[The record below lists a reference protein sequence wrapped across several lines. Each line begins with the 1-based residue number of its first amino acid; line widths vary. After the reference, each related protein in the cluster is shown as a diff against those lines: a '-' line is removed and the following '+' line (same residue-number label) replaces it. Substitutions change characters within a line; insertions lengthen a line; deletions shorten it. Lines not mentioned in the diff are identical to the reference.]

1 MAKRFSSADWDKIE
15 AELERDPA
23 FYGLP
28 EGGREESV
36 VLASFNIRK
45 LSSPGKRKREI
56 DFMARFC
63 ARCDL
68 IAIQEVQD
76 RLDGLEE
83 LKARI
88 DERVSSAGEYGLVVS
103 DITGKAPGKR
113 GMAERLAYLYRRS
126 RVQRTD
132 MISDLTVDR
141 SGLMQNFEANRETI
155 VAAWKKHL
163 EKMEKFEKQ
172 NPKPKTKPKFA
183 FPKFLI
189 FTRTPHVCAFEVPG
203 KKGKSL
209 AFIAVNAHLIYGS
222 QTERDAE
229 FRALIDWMVNRL
241 KAEKRMV
248 APNFILLGDL
258 NLNFDKPVADQRK
271 TRDFLCSLNKE
282 VFGRAA
288 RRVYFPFI
296 DRYPKSNKKHLSK
309 KIQRSNARENQ
320 TFDQIAFLR
329 GATEKWLPT
338 DRWRDGAGSEP
349 DGFDFQVF
357 RFTDLFAKA
366 LKGTDV
372 EGLND
377 ADRTFIFEH
386 CENSVSDHMPIWVRV
401 SRPGFRSPPPV

>member
-1 MAKRFSSADWDKIE
+1 MAKRFKSGEWDLIE

-23 FYGLP
+23 HYGLP

-45 LSSPGKRKREI
+45 LGSPGSRKREI

-68 IAIQEVQD
+68 VAIQEVQD
-76 RLDGLEE
+76 RLDGLHE
-83 LKARI
+83 LKARV
-88 DERVSSAGEYGLVVS
+88 DERVSSAGEFGLVVS
-103 DITGKAPGKR
+103 DITGETPGKR
-113 GMAERLAYLYRRS
+113 GMAERLAFLYRHS
-126 RVQRTD
+126 RVRRTD
-132 MISDLTVDR
+132 MVSDLTVDR
-141 SGLMQNFEANRETI
+141 SGMLQNFEASEEAI
-155 VAAWKKHL
+155 VAAWKEHH
-163 EKMEKFEKQ
+163 EKMAAFEAGTR
-172 NPKPKTKPKFA
+172 KTKPTFRL
-183 FPKFLI
+183 PDFLT

-203 KKGKSL
+203 KGGKSIQ
-209 AFIAVNAHLIYGS
+209 FIAVNAHLLYGS
-222 QTERDAE
+222 QAERDAE
-229 FRALIDWMVNRL
+229 FRALVAWMVNRL

-258 NLNFDKPVADQRK
+258 NLNFDNPVKDRPVTQE
-271 TRDFLCSLNKE
+271 FLRGLNKT

-296 DRYPKSNKKHLSK
+296 DPYPPTGKEH
-309 KIQRSNARENQ
+309 RSNARMNQ
-320 TFDQIAFLR
+320 TFDQIAFFR
-329 GATEKWLPT
+329 GAKEKFLPT
-338 DRWRDGAGSEP
+338 HRWREGASKKP

-366 LKGTDV
+366 LRGKEVKG
-372 EGLND
+372 LSS

-401 SRPGFRSPPPV
+401 PRPGFRPPPSV

>member
-1 MAKRFSSADWDKIE
+1 MAKRFKSGEWDLIE

-23 FYGLP
+23 HYGMP

-45 LSSPGKRKREI
+45 LGSPGSRKREI

-68 IAIQEVQD
+68 VAIQEVQD
-76 RLDGLEE
+76 RLDGLHE
-83 LKARI
+83 LKARV

-103 DITGKAPGKR
+103 DITGKTPGKR
-113 GMAERLAYLYRRS
+113 GMAERLAFLYRRS
-126 RVQRTD
+126 RVHRAD

-141 SGLMQNFEANRETI
+141 SGMLQNLKAGREAIDAAWREHQEKIAAFEAGTR
-155 VAAWKKHL
+155 
-163 EKMEKFEKQ
+163 
-172 NPKPKTKPKFA
+172 KTKPTFRLPEFLTFA
-183 FPKFLI
+183 
-189 FTRTPHVCAFEVPG
+189 RTPHVGAFEVPG
-203 KKGKSL
+203 KDGKSL
-209 AFIAVNAHLIYGS
+209 RFIAVNAHLIYGS

-229 FRALIDWMVNRL
+229 FRALVAWMVNRL

-248 APNFILLGDL
+248 APNFIRRGDL
-258 NLNFDKPVADQRK
+258 NLNFDNPDRDRPVTHEFLRGRNK
-271 TRDFLCSLNKE
+271 TA
-282 VFGRAA
+282 FGRAA

-296 DRYPKSNKKHLSK
+296 DPYPPTGVEH
-309 KIQRSNARENQ
+309 RSNARENQ

-329 GATEKWLPT
+329 GAKVKFLPT
-338 DRWRDGAGSEP
+338 VRWRDGAGKEP

-366 LKGTDV
+366 LRGNEVD
-372 EGLND
+372 EGLSD
-377 ADRTFIFEH
+377 PDRKFIFEH

-401 SRPGFRSPPPV
+401 PRPGFRPPPPI